1 MAVELKVPSVGE
13 SVTEVQIGQWRKREG
28 DRVERDESVVEIE
41 SDKATVDLVAP
52 SAGVV
57 AKTLKKQGETAAV
70 GETIGYLNPSGE
82 GSTGDGRSQ
91 ADGAGKAADSN
102 VAVERHPGQTAIG
115 AVQPNAAAATAAT
128 KPPPPGQAVKPP
140 EKPTSKTAPRI
151 MPAAERLL
159 AEHGIDPGSVQG
171 TGPGGRVLKEDVQRR
186 IDQGAP
192 IKQPSPPKVEQPPAR
207 RPSEA
212 VAPPESRVT
221 ATPPTPAAAPSTKL
235 PAERT
240 DLEIG
245 PRYLGEANR
254 EEEFIVM
261 SPIRRRIAER
271 LVEAQHTAALLTT
284 FNEID
289 MTEVMA
295 LRAKFK
301 DVYQEKYGVKLGFMS
316 FFVKAAVDALKQF
329 PQVNAEI
336 REPHVVYK
344 NYYDIGIAVGGGK
357 GLVVPILRNAEFMSF
372 AEIETTI
379 GDFARRAADNKI
391 RLDELQ
397 GGTFTISNGGVY
409 GSLLS
414 TPIVNPPQSAILGL
428 HAIQDRPVARNGQV
442 VIRPMMYVALTYD
455 HRIVDGRE
463 AVTFL
468 KRIKDGI
475 EDPTR
480 LLIEV

>member
-1 MAVELKVPSVGE
+1 MTVELKVPSVGE

-28 DRVERDESVVEIE
+28 DRVERDESVVELE

-52 SAGVV
+52 SAGIV
-57 AKTLKKQGETAAV
+57 AKMLKKQGETAAV
-70 GETIGYLNPSGE
+70 GETIGYLNPPGE
-82 GSTGDGRSQ
+82 GAAGDGQSQ
-91 ADGAGKAADSN
+91 PAGVSKAVEPN

-115 AVQPNAAAATAAT
+115 AVQSAETGASGP
-128 KPPPPGQAVKPP
+128 KSSGPPSV
-140 EKPTSKTAPRI
+140 TSKSVDKPASKIPAHI
-151 MPAAERLL
+151 MPAAERLMS
-159 AEHGIDPGSVQG
+159 EHGIDPASIRG

-186 IDQGAP
+186 IDQGASV
-192 IKQPSPPKVEQPPAR
+192 KPPAAPQAESQPVR

-212 VAPPESRVT
+212 IGEPASRVT
-221 ATPPTPAAAPSTKL
+221 TSPPSAPGAATTKL
-235 PAERT
+235 PSEKT

-254 EEEFIVM
+254 EEEYIVM